1 MNDDKLEELM
11 STPGMDRAQFIRLGA
26 ITIILPAAA
35 GALGRRAFAA
45 GSLRRASKP
54 PWKIARAGEGDVN
67 DWVIFLSAHF
77 DYAIKNKYKNL
88 FSDYLLTAANF
99 DPTKQVSDVEDLLAQ
114 NPDILLIEPVSEG
127 LLAGAVTKAM
137 AQGVPVVLVSTRVN
151 GNNWTT
157 WVSRNNY
164 KDGVLKGAWMGKK
177 LKGKGNIVALMGLAG
192 TSYANDVWRGTQASL
207 KKYPGIKILEMQHAN
222 WSAPTAKKVTET
234 FLVKYPKIDGILSDG
249 GQMAL
254 GAVQAFQDAN
264 RSIPPLTADD
274 WNGWMRAASKLPQ
287 LQFYAVSG
295 SSGPIATIATD
306 LAVQI
311 LRGQKIA
318 KYHEA
323 PFKTWDQTQ
332 LKRWFRPNLSD
343 PYWGF
348 NELPPSYL
356 AKHFAL
362 KK

>member
-1 MNDDKLEELM
+1 MNEEQLNELM
-11 STPGMDRAQFIRLGA
+11 SAPGMDRAKFIRLGA
-26 ITIILPAAA
+26 ITIILPAAV
-35 GALGRRAFAA
+35 GALGRAAYGA
-45 GSLRRASKP
+45 GSLRRASSA

-77 DYAIKNKYKNL
+77 EYAIKHKYKNL
-88 FSDYLLTAANF
+88 FSDYVLTAANF

-114 NPDILLIEPVSEG
+114 KPDLLLIEPVSEG
-127 LLAGAVTKAM
+127 LLAGAVAKSI

-164 KDGVLKGAWMGKK
+164 KDGLLKGAWMGKK
-177 LKGKGNIVALMGLAG
+177 LNGKGKIVALMGLAG
-192 TSYANDVWRGTQASL
+192 TSYANDVWRGTKDSL

-222 WSAPTAKKVTET
+222 WSAPTAKKVTES
-234 FLVKYPKIDGILSDG
+234 FLVKYPQIDGILSDG

-274 WNGWMRAASKLPQ
+274 WNGWMRAASKLPK

-295 SSGPIATIATD
+295 SSGPLAIIAVD

-311 LRGQKIA
+311 LKGQKVA

-332 LKRWFRPNLSD
+332 LKKWFRPDLAD

-348 NELPPSYL
+348 NDLPASFL
-356 AKHFAL
+356 KQKFAL